1 MSHGFGE
8 DTNMTEAK
16 KIVLGIAATML
27 SNGFY
32 LSTSYMIKNQS
43 VSPGEVTVFSALLRC
58 VIFGLWS
65 AKVFCQNYPGTS
77 HGLSAWISLAVS
89 NFAVAVTILLSYV
102 AVNMLPL
109 SDFIV
114 FGFTAP
120 VFTLMIVMI
129 YNR

>member
-1 MSHGFGE
+1 MAV
-8 DTNMTEAK
+8 AK

-27 SNGFY
+27 SNCFY
-32 LSTSYMIKNQS
+32 LSTSYIVKNQS

-65 AKVFCQNYPGTS
+65 AKVFCQTHLNSSASYGS
-77 HGLSAWISLAVS
+77 SAWISLVVS